1 MYTEQSTATID
12 SQTEFIVPIDTYDIN
27 KDSLLVQSGLT
38 MLFPN
43 EDFTI
48 ESPNKVILAEG
59 VPANTTIGFYVFKNV
74 TPLEEEETISGVNI
88 AVGSLPIDR
97 LNELV
102 VTSDNSL
109 TLKVDESG
117 KVNAS
122 YVVDGEK
129 VAAQF
134 DVSDQIKAHNTS
146 QDAHAGVLAPMYS
159 YGTTELEDGVSPLAS
174 GVMYL
179 VYEES

>member
-1 MYTEQSTATID
+1 MYTEQLTATID
-12 SQTEFIVPIDTYDIN
+12 NQTEFIIPIDTYDIN

-43 EDFTI
+43 EDFII
-48 ESPNKVILAEG
+48 ESPNKVILTEG
-59 VPANTTIGFYVFKNV
+59 VPVNTTIGFYVFKNV
-74 TPLEEEETISGVNI
+74 IPLEEEDISGVNI

-102 VTSDNSL
+102 VTSDSSL
-109 TLKVDESG
+109 TLNIDESG
-117 KVNAS
+117 KVSAS
-122 YVVDGEK
+122 YTVDGED
-129 VAAQF
+129 VTAQF
-134 DVSDQIKAHNTS
+134 DVSDQIETHNTS
-146 QDAHAGVLAPMYS
+146 QTAHAGVLAPMYS